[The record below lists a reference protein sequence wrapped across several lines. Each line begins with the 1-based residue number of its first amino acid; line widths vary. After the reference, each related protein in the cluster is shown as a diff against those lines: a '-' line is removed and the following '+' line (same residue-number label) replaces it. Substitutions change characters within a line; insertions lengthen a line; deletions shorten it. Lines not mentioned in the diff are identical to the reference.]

1 MKYIKKE
8 PLTKIKKILTLAYY
22 EKENLEINESWQSRV
37 MGNIQDLGPI
47 SQFRFIDSFQRA
59 VWRLAPATCVM
70 IFLLGIAITQIN
82 VTLDYELVKI
92 FFEDPADFSL
102 FALYNQ

>member
-22 EKENLEINESWQSRV
+22 EKENLEISESWQSRV

-47 SQFRFIDSFQRA
+47 SQFRFFDVFQRT
-59 VWRLAPATCVM
+59 VWRLTPATCVM
-70 IFLLGIAITQIN
+70 ILLLSLALTQIN
-82 VTLDYELVKI
+82 MMSDYELVKI

-102 FALYNQ
+102 LALYNQ